1 MSDKDDIMVSMTIE
15 LRRDG
20 RITVTSFG
28 STQIDPSMATTLL
41 LGMLKSA
48 EFVIEKQSNRE
59 ITHE

>member
-1 MSDKDDIMVSMTIE
+1 MASMTIE

-41 LGMLKSA
+41 FGMLKGA
-48 EFVIEKQSNRE
+48 EYVIEKQSNRE